1 MNKINNSLHS
11 TAPQIASHFDVVSWW
26 KNLMKVTK
34 ISEIQELGNIMS
46 SWHNYSY
53 CLARE
58 AQHQWTEYSPALV

>member
-11 TAPQIASHFDVVSWW
+11 MAPQIASHFDVVSWW

-46 SWHNYSY
+46 S
-53 CLARE
+53 
-58 AQHQWTEYSPALV
+58 